1 VFQFRHEFLL
11 SSFFATKL
19 LFWASL
25 EQSVEIETVEKI
37 LTEMEAYPEGCLPF
51 MFKQTPLHAAALSG
65 NEAKLQIMI
74 DDYVCR
80 SKHKAFYDNASDKIK
95 AALLTKFGKTL

>member
-1 VFQFRHEFLL
+1 M
-11 SSFFATKL
+11 
-19 LFWASL
+19 

-37 LTEMEAYPEGCLPF
+37 MTEMEAYPEGCIPF

-74 DDYVCR
+74 DDYLGR
-80 SKHKAFYDNASDKIK
+80 SKQKAFHDNVADKMK
-95 AALLTKFGKTL
+95 AALLAKFGKTL